1 MSETNDKQKQGGS
14 LRSFFNRGRQQQDET
29 MDVPHSVIHAT
40 NFTEG
45 GDDAG
50 KNGDAA
56 KKAKEAAG
64 GGFVQTFQKMRRRL
78 TVTGASETIDGVSRL
93 SMSDQREEKIEHHE
107 TLRCAVTEYSGISK
121 KGHAPYNP
129 RKKNQDA
136 LIMTDDPS
144 TGTLILGVLDGHGEH
159 GDGVSGHF
167 RDQLA
172 GEILR
177 HPAWKTDMKKA
188 VRESVLKVE
197 HQIIRNF
204 RIDTEFSG
212 TTLSMAIIRGNHM
225 TGVNVGDSRVVI
237 GKTEGGKVV
246 AEEFTHDHKPDTPAE
261 KERILAAG
269 GRVFAV
275 EYDDGIDG
283 PPRVWLGHMDVP
295 GLAMSRS
302 LGDAVAHT
310 AGVISEPEFTERE
323 LDPKND
329 KFLVIATDGLWE
341 FVSNQESVDMTIG
354 TKGPSEA
361 VDTLVREANARWMR
375 EEQVIDDTTVIV
387 AHLFEYETKV

>member
-1 MSETNDKQKQGGS
+1 
-14 LRSFFNRGRQQQDET
+14 
-29 MDVPHSVIHAT
+29 MDVPHSVIHSS
-40 NFTEG
+40 NFV
-45 GDDAG
+45 DDPNEAVAD
-50 KNGDAA
+50 KNGDGTDKKKNEPKGFAA
-56 KKAKEAAG
+56 H
-64 GGFVQTFQKMRRRL
+64 FNKMRRRL
-78 TVTGASETIDGVSRL
+78 TVTGASDTIDGVSRL
-93 SMSDQREEKIEHHE
+93 SMSDQREEKIEYHT

-136 LIMTDDPS
+136 LIMTDDPT
-144 TGTLILGVLDGHGEH
+144 TGSLILGVLDGHGEH

-167 RDQLA
+167 RDHLA
-172 GEILR
+172 AEILR
-177 HPAWKTDMKKA
+177 HQAWKTDLKKA
-188 VRESVLKVE
+188 VREAVLKVE

-212 TTLSMAIIRGNHM
+212 TTLSMAIIRGNHV
-225 TGVNVGDSRVVI
+225 TGVNIGDSRVVI
-237 GKTEGGKVV
+237 AQEENGKIV
-246 AEEFTHDHKPDTPAE
+246 AEEFTHDHKPDLPKE

-323 LDPKND
+323 LDPEKD
-329 KFLVIATDGLWE
+329 RFIVIATDGLWE
-341 FVSNQESVDMTIG
+341 FVSNQESVDMAVDN
-354 TKGPSEA
+354 KGPSEA
-361 VDTLVREANARWMR
+361 VDALVREANARWMR

-387 AHLFEYETKV
+387 AHLFEFESNGGKK